1 MSLSVVL
8 IEDNTDHIYLIKSL
22 LEEYEE
28 IGDVIVFNDAE
39 SALAGLVSTNGKN
52 ETALPD
58 LIILDLKLPHM
69 SGLDLLAKLRE
80 SENGKDT
87 PVFVLTSSDR
97 TQERKRSEDL
107 GVLKYFVK
115 PLIEENV
122 EEILQRI
129 SG

>member
-1 MSLSVVL
+1 MSLRVVL
-8 IEDNTDHIYLIKSL
+8 IEDNNDHIYLIKSL

-28 IGDVIVFNDAE
+28 IGDVIVFEDAE
-39 SALAGLVSTNGKN
+39 SALAGLVSSNDKA
-52 ETALPD
+52 ETVLPD
-58 LIILDLKLPHM
+58 FILLDLKLPHM
-69 SGLDLLAKLRE
+69 SGLDLLKSLRE
-80 SENGKDT
+80 SENGKDI

>member
-1 MSLSVVL
+1 MSLRVVL
-8 IEDNTDHIYLIKSL
+8 IEDNDDHVYLIKSL
-22 LEEYEE
+22 LETYEE
-28 IGDVIVFNDAE
+28 IGDVIVFKDAE

-58 LIILDLKLPHM
+58 FIILDLKLPHM

-122 EEILQRI
+122 EEILQKI
-129 SG
+129 SR

>member
-1 MSLSVVL
+1 MSLQVVL
-8 IEDNTDHIYLIKSL
+8 IEDNTDHVYLIKSL
-22 LEEYEE
+22 LETYEE

-39 SALAGLVSTNGKN
+39 SALAGLVSTNEKN
-52 ETALPD
+52 ETVLPD
-58 LIILDLKLPHM
+58 FIILDLKLPRM

-115 PLIEENV
+115 PLTEENM
-122 EEILQRI
+122 EEILQSI
-129 SG
+129 SR

>member
-8 IEDNTDHIYLIKSL
+8 IEDNDDHVYLIKSL

-39 SALAGLVSTNGKN
+39 SALAGLVSTNEKN
-52 ETALPD
+52 ETVLPD
-58 LIILDLKLPHM
+58 FILLDLKLPQM
-69 SGLDLLAKLRE
+69 SGLDLLARLRE
-80 SENGKDT
+80 SENGREI

-115 PLIEENV
+115 PLTEENM

>member
-39 SALAGLVSTNGKN
+39 SALAGLVSTNEKN
-52 ETALPD
+52 ETVLPD
-58 LIILDLKLPHM
+58 FILLDLKLPHM
-69 SGLDLLAKLRE
+69 SGLDLLMKLRE

>member
-1 MSLSVVL
+1 VSLQVVL
-8 IEDNTDHIYLIKSL
+8 IEDNTDHVYLIKSL
-22 LEEYEE
+22 LETYEE

-39 SALAGLVSTNGKN
+39 SALAGLVSTNEKN
-52 ETALPD
+52 ETVLPD
-58 LIILDLKLPHM
+58 FIILDLKLPRM

-115 PLIEENV
+115 PLTEENM
-122 EEILQRI
+122 EEILQSI
-129 SG
+129 SR